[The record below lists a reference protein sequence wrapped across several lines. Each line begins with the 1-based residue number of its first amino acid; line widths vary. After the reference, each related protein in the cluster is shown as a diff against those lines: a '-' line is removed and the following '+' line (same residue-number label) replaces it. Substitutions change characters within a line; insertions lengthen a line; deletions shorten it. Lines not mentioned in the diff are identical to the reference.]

1 VLGTFRDRG
10 QVSVCAAQPPESHR
24 SVPVIEVVPEQ
35 TPRSASRRPVVV
47 DLVVSRV
54 DLLPHTE
61 GLGETAD
68 QPGAVG
74 EILELIGR
82 EISGVSAAQL
92 SVCLRPNLASTCHWL
107 SLQQR

>member
-10 QVSVCAAQPPESHR
+10 QVSACAAQPPESHR

-47 DLVVSRV
+47 ELVVSRV
-54 DLLPHTE
+54 DLLTRAE
-61 GLGETAD
+61 GLVETAD

-74 EILELIGR
+74 ESLQLVWR
-82 EISGVSAAQL
+82 EIGGVSAAQPP
-92 SVCLRPNLASTCHWL
+92 VRLRPNLAST
-107 SLQQR
+107 